1 MFSRALRF
9 SALIFLSSAI
19 ANFWG
24 DQAGAFDW
32 DYAPDIVDL
41 SYEAALGSDADFK
54 AWQTAALK
62 TFRDKYAAIP
72 LAPADSFKPGEWQ
85 TGNGLKYR
93 QIDFTYGSGILS
105 GHPLGG
111 VLAVPDK
118 IDPAKPILVVFHGH
132 EYPAP
137 GTPPVGL
144 FAKDTWA
151 SKLVQGGYVVW
162 APSTAFHEWIEPL
175 TKEFDYTP
183 VWAKYASQSL
193 DTVASEFP
201 KHKGFKT
208 VGLALGGLVATVL
221 TGMDDRVEGGVYA
234 ESFFSLDWSRRE
246 YRVWNHPMCWDIKN
260 IYSYTTL
267 YGITAPKPTQ
277 IQMGR
282 ADPFFPRL
290 TGWAPRPDFSGF
302 KRGTYSDEIYGGYL
316 MLKNIW
322 DREAGEI
329 DFVTHPGGHDALDTV
344 AALKFLGGTGQGL

>member
-1 MFSRALRF
+1 M
-9 SALIFLSSAI
+9 
-19 ANFWG
+19 
-24 DQAGAFDW
+24 
-32 DYAPDIVDL
+32 DL
-41 SYEAALGSDADFK
+41 SYEAALGTDADFK
-54 AWQTAALK
+54 AWQADALK
-62 TFRDKYAAIP
+62 TFRTKYAAIP
-72 LAPADSFKPGEWQ
+72 LAPADSYKIEDWQ
-85 TGNGLKYR
+85 TGSGYR
-93 QIDFTYGSGILS
+93 FRKIDFKYGSGILF
-105 GHPLGG
+105 GHSLGG

-118 IDPAKPILVVFHGH
+118 VDPNKPILIVFHGH
-132 EYPAP
+132 EYHDP
-137 GTPPVGL
+137 GAPPVGL
-144 FAKDTWA
+144 FTEDTWA

-201 KHKGFKT
+201 EHKGFKT

-221 TGMDDRVEGGVYA
+221 TGMDERIDGGVYA

-260 IYSYTTL
+260 IYSYSTL
-267 YGITAPKPTQ
+267 FGLIAPKPTQ

-290 TGWAPRPDFSGF
+290 TGWAPDPSFSGF
-302 KRGTYSDEIYGGYL
+302 KRGMYSDEIYGGYL

-322 DREAGEI
+322 SRENGDI
-329 DFVTHPGGHDALDTV
+329 DFVTHPGGHDALDTD
-344 AALKFLGGTGQGL
+344 AALRFLGTASKGL